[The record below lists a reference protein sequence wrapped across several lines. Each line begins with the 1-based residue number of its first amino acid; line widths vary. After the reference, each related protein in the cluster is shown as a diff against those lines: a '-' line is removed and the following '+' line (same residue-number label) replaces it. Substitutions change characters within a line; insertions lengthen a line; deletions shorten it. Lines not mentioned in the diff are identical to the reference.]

1 MRFANNDQL
10 FKFTKY
16 DCRCR
21 ALKEKCSQSFSKT
34 PAKQR
39 LLGTYSFN
47 LSRKKGWLTWAE
59 YTHTIKTKTG
69 ILRQVFNNFL
79 EEGNLKKNWIFFWI
93 TLFWG
98 KRIQKKKKKTFT
110 SNKTTEDILVKKPS
124 ETMLFGKNYR

>member
-34 PAKQR
+34 SAKQR
-39 LLGTYSFN
+39 LLGAYSFN

-69 ILRQVFNNFL
+69 ILRQEFKNFL
-79 EEGNLKKNWIFFWI
+79 EGGNLKKNWIIPSPYFGENEFKS
-93 TLFWG
+93 
-98 KRIQKKKKKTFT
+98 KR
-110 SNKTTEDILVKKPS
+110 KKP
-124 ETMLFGKNYR
+124 LPQIKLLKIF